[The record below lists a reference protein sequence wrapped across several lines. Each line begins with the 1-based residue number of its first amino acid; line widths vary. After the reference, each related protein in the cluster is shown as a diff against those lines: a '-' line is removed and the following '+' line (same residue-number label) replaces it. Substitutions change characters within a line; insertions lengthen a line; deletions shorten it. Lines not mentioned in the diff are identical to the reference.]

1 MNHPTQAEAIS
12 GVNGKLSRSIVT
24 QSNKYHDVST
34 MAERLLDALKRHGS
48 LSIDQ
53 CSRYDINHVAQRI
66 ADLRKAG
73 WIIETTGKGRGL
85 KTRYSLIGFNEV
97 GVTL

>member
-1 MNHPTQAEAIS
+1 MNHPTQAQAIS
-12 GVNGKLSRSIVT
+12 GVNWKSNNPIIT

-53 CSRYDINHVAQRI
+53 CGKYDINHVAQRI

-73 WIIETTGKGRGL
+73 WIIKTTGKGRG
-85 KTRYSLIGFNEV
+85 KTTIYTLFGFNKKEV
-97 GVTL
+97 SA

>member
-1 MNHPTQAEAIS
+1 MNHPTQAQAIS
-12 GVNGKLSRSIVT
+12 GVNGKRNNLIIT

-53 CSRYDINHVAQRI
+53 CGKYDINHVAQRI

-73 WIIETTGKGRGL
+73 WIIKTTGKGRG
-85 KTRYSLIGFNEV
+85 KTTIYTLLGFNNKEV
-97 GVTL
+97 SA

>member
-1 MNHPTQAEAIS
+1 MNHPTQAKDFS
-12 GVNGKLSRSIVT
+12 GVNVELTKSIIT

-53 CSRYDINHVAQRI
+53 CGKYDINHVAQRI

-73 WIIETTGKGRGL
+73 WFIKTTGKGRG
-85 KTRYSLIGFNEV
+85 KTTIYTLLGFHKKEV
-97 GVTL
+97 SA